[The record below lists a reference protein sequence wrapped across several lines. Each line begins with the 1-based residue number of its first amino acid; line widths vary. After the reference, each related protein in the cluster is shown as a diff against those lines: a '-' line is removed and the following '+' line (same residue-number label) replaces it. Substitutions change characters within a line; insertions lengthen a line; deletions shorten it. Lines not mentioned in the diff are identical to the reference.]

1 MFLIFEV
8 NYLAKKCDFMPKNDI
23 DAAYADMFANQFT
36 DIYNAASAIFLSTN
50 STDQITSPNSTLFN
64 VTIPLTLKRLEARII
79 ENGCG
84 VIAGRYI
91 SYADIF
97 MADILDVL
105 GDKKESVLSA
115 YPNVKALDIKV
126 RAMPKIATWIL
137 NRPKTLI

>member
-1 MFLIFEV
+1 
-8 NYLAKKCDFMPKNDI
+8 MPKNDL

-36 DIYNAASAIFLSTN
+36 DIYNAASAIFLSSN
-50 STDQITSPNSTLFN
+50 STGQNNSLESTLYN
-64 VTIPLTLKRLEARII
+64 ATIPLTLKRLEARII

-97 MADILDVL
+97 LASILDVL
-105 GDKKESVLSA
+105 GDKRDSVLSS

-126 RAMPKIATWIL
+126 RSMPKIAAWIL
-137 NRPKTLI
+137 KRPKTDI

>member
-1 MFLIFEV
+1 MLKV
-8 NYLAKKCDFMPKNDI
+8 NFLAKKCDFMPKNDI

-36 DIYNAASAIFLSTN
+36 DIYNAASEIFLSAN
-50 STDQITSPNSTLFN
+50 SSQTSAGNSTLFN
-64 VTIPLTLKRLEARII
+64 GTIPLTLKRLEARII

-97 MADILDVL
+97 MASILDVL
-105 GDKKESVLSA
+105 GNARDSVLSS

-126 RAMPKIATWIL
+126 RSMPKIATWIL
-137 NRPKTLI
+137 NRPKTDI